1 MFFKKK
7 RVVEAVSKRTE
18 DEVPFVV
25 PQIKTEEAKA
35 GYVANRFVS
44 PIFGTRVKDEVIIPT
59 PYSRTGDLDRQLDSF
74 RTKKKLTKEDMK
86 RKYGS
91 EYPEFDFVSGNNL
104 EEAMGKKNG
113 NITLPKSENI
123 PLPNKDSNNSIN
135 NNRFEKEEGY
145 MEEKTVQP
153 VSQHKT
159 SINDFISKKHVEEPK
174 KVEVKIEAKV
184 SFNKNNKEYR
194 LPPFSLLAKPV
205 KKPKDSGEWISKQI
219 ESLNTTFIDMG
230 VGAHV
235 YTHTKGPTVTRY
247 EIILD
252 SGVNV
257 KKITGISDNIK
268 MALAA
273 KEIRIEAPIPGKST
287 VGIEVPNEIAE
298 IVHFVDIVN
307 QEKFINSSDP
317 LNVAIGLDIDG
328 KGVYTSISKMPHGL
342 VAGATGS
349 GKSVCINTIL
359 MSLLF
364 KYSPDNLKLMLIDP
378 KMVELSAYNE
388 LPHLITPVIT
398 DAKIATAGLKW
409 AVEEM
414 ESRFVNFSN
423 ERVKDIV
430 SYNNKAKREGLLEIM
445 PYIVIVVDE
454 LADLMMV
461 ASSSVESSI
470 MRLTQKAR
478 ACGIH
483 LIIATQRPSTDVVK
497 GTIKSNIPTRIA
509 FSVSSYIDSMTIIDS
524 PGADKLLGRGDM
536 LFAESGKPQIRVQ
549 GAYISDEEIQNVNE
563 YIIRQ
568 RSNEYFF
575 DQEKLVNKAAS
586 SAQSDE
592 ILIEVAR
599 YVVMKK
605 EASINQISKEFRI
618 GFNRAQKIVEILGE
632 MGIVS
637 DNVGSKARSVLVSEL
652 ELEELLKKK

>member
-1 MFFKKK
+1 MFFLKKK
-7 RVVEAVSKRTE
+7 RVVKAVTKRTE
-18 DEVPFVV
+18 DTVPFVV
-25 PQIKTEEAKA
+25 PQIDTGAEKSAYK
-35 GYVANRFVS
+35 ANRFVS
-44 PIFGTRVKDEVIIPT
+44 PIFGTKVKDEVVIPT

-91 EYPEFDFVSGNNL
+91 EFPEFDLVSGSNL
-104 EEAMGKKNG
+104 DEAMQKKNEKHK
-113 NITLPKSENI
+113 NSNKNENHDSLEYKSEFI
-123 PLPNKDSNNSIN
+123 QEDITTEDTFTKPVI
-135 NNRFEKEEGY
+135 
-145 MEEKTVQP
+145 KTQ
-153 VSQHKT
+153 T
-159 SINDFISKKHVEEPK
+159 SINDFVEKKPAVEIIK
-174 KVEVKIEAKV
+174 KEEKV
-184 SFNKNNKEYR
+184 TKRSNNKEYR

-205 KKPKDSGEWISKQI
+205 KKTSDSKDWINKQI
-219 ESLNTTFIDMG
+219 ELLNKTLLDMG

-287 VGIEVPNEIAE
+287 VGIEVPNEVAE

-307 QEKFINSSDP
+307 QSEFIDSDSP
-317 LNVAIGLDIDG
+317 LNIAIGLDIDG
-328 KGVYTSISKMPHGL
+328 KGVYTSIVKMPHGL

-398 DAKIATAGLKW
+398 DPKIATAGLKW

-414 ESRFVNFSN
+414 ESRFVTFSN

-430 SYNNKAKREGLLEIM
+430 SYNDKVEREGLLETM

-461 ASSSVESSI
+461 ASSSVEASI

-524 PGADKLLGRGDM
+524 AGADKLLGRGDM
-536 LFAESGKPQIRVQ
+536 LFAESGQPQIRVQ
-549 GAYISDEEIQNVNE
+549 GAFISDEEIQNVNE
-563 YIIRQ
+563 YIRRQ
-568 RSNEYFF
+568 RSNEFFF
-575 DQEKLVNKAAS
+575 DQENLVNKAAS
-586 SAQSDE
+586 SSDTDDLLE
-592 ILIEVAR
+592 EVAR
-599 YVVMKK
+599 YVVMMKK
-605 EASINQISKEFRI
+605 ASINKISTEFNI
-618 GFNRAQKIVEILGE
+618 GFNRAQKIVEMLEE

-637 DNVGSKARSVLVSEL
+637 ENVGSKARSVLVTEAEL
-652 ELEELLKKK
+652 DEILSN

>member
-7 RVVEAVSKRTE
+7 RSVEAVTNRT
-18 DEVPFVV
+18 DDTVPFVV
-25 PQIKTEEAKA
+25 PQIKTKEEKS
-35 GYVANRFVS
+35 GYKANRFVS
-44 PIFGTRVKDEVIIPT
+44 PIFGTKVKDEVVIPT

-91 EYPEFDFVSGNNL
+91 EYPEFDLISGNNL
-104 EEAMGKKNG
+104 EEAMEKQNG
-113 NITLPKSENI
+113 RNKETPKYESYDKFEERI
-123 PLPNKDSNNSIN
+123 EETKPTEVIEDDYKEVSNKS
-135 NNRFEKEEGY
+135 
-145 MEEKTVQP
+145 
-153 VSQHKT
+153 KT
-159 SINDFISKKHVEEPK
+159 SISDFFDNKP
-174 KVEVKIEAKV
+174 EVKPVKKEVKRVEKV
-184 SFNKNNKEYR
+184 SMNKFNKEYR
-194 LPPFSLLAKPV
+194 LPPFSLLTKPV
-205 KKPKDSGEWISKQI
+205 KKPSDSGEWINKQI
-219 ESLNTTFIDMG
+219 ESLNKTFKDMS

-257 KKITGISDNIK
+257 RKITSISDNIK

-287 VGIEVPNEIAE
+287 VGIEVPNEVAE
-298 IVHFVDIVN
+298 IVHFIDIVN
-307 QEKFINSSDP
+307 QDKFINSNDA

-328 KGVYTSISKMPHGL
+328 KGVYTSIVKMPHGL

-364 KYSPDNLKLMLIDP
+364 KYSPDHLKLMLIDP

-388 LPHLITPVIT
+388 LPHLLTPVIT

-414 ESRFVNFSN
+414 ESRFVTFSN

-430 SYNNKAKREGLLEIM
+430 SYNDKVNREGLLEIM

-454 LADLMMV
+454 LADLMMI
-461 ASSSVESSI
+461 ASSSVESAS
-470 MRLTQKAR
+470 RRGTQQAR

-509 FSVSSYIDSMTIIDS
+509 FMVSSYIDSMTIIDS
-524 PGADKLLGRGDM
+524 AGADKLLGRGDM

-549 GAYISDEEIQNVNE
+549 GAYISDIEIQNVNE
-563 YIIRQ
+563 FIRRQ

-586 SAQSDE
+586 SSQYDE
-592 ILIEVAR
+592 LFAEVAR

-605 EASINQISKEFRI
+605 EASINKISKEFRV
-618 GFNRAQKIVEILGE
+618 GFNRAQKIVEMLSE

-637 DNVGSKARSVLVSEL
+637 DNVGSKARSVLVTETEL
-652 ELEELLKKK
+652 DELLSRK

>member
-7 RVVEAVSKRTE
+7 RSIEAVTNRT
-18 DEVPFVV
+18 DDTVPFVV
-25 PQIKTEEAKA
+25 PQIKTKEEKS
-35 GYVANRFVS
+35 GYKANRFVS
-44 PIFGTRVKDEVIIPT
+44 PIFGTKVKDEVVIPT

-91 EYPEFDFVSGNNL
+91 EYPEFDLISGNNL
-104 EEAMGKKNG
+104 EEAMEKQNGRNKETPKYESYDKFEERIEETKPIEVIEDDYKEVSNKN
-113 NITLPKSENI
+113 
-123 PLPNKDSNNSIN
+123 
-135 NNRFEKEEGY
+135 
-145 MEEKTVQP
+145 
-153 VSQHKT
+153 KT
-159 SINDFISKKHVEEPK
+159 SISDFFNIKP
-174 KVEVKIEAKV
+174 EVKPVKKEVKRVEKV
-184 SFNKNNKEYR
+184 SMNKFNKEYR
-194 LPPFSLLAKPV
+194 LPPFSLLTKPV
-205 KKPKDSGEWISKQI
+205 KKPSDSGEWINKQI
-219 ESLNTTFIDMG
+219 EALNKTFKDMS

-257 KKITGISDNIK
+257 RKITSISDNIK

-298 IVHFVDIVN
+298 IVHFIDIVN
-307 QEKFINSSDP
+307 QDKFINSSDA
-317 LNVAIGLDIDG
+317 LNIAIGLDIDG
-328 KGVYTSISKMPHGL
+328 KGVYTSIVKMPHGL

-364 KYSPDNLKLMLIDP
+364 KYSPDHLKLMLIDP

-388 LPHLITPVIT
+388 LPHLLTPVIT

-414 ESRFVNFSN
+414 ESRFVTFSN

-430 SYNNKAKREGLLEIM
+430 SYNDKVSREGLLEIM

-454 LADLMMV
+454 LADLMMI

-509 FSVSSYIDSMTIIDS
+509 FSVSSYVDSMTIIDS
-524 PGADKLLGRGDM
+524 AGADKLLGRGDM

-549 GAYISDEEIQNVNE
+549 GAYISDIEIQNVNE
-563 YIIRQ
+563 FIRRQ

-586 SAQSDE
+586 SSQYDE
-592 ILIEVAR
+592 LFAEVAR

-605 EASINQISKEFRI
+605 EASINKISKEFRV
-618 GFNRAQKIVEILGE
+618 GFNRAQKIVEMLSE

-637 DNVGSKARSVLVSEL
+637 DNVGSKARSVLVTETEL
-652 ELEELLKKK
+652 DELLSRK

>member
-7 RVVEAVSKRTE
+7 RSVDAVTKRTE
-18 DEVPFVV
+18 DTIPFVV
-25 PQIKTEEAKA
+25 PQIENKEEKS
-35 GYVANRFVS
+35 GYKANRFVS
-44 PIFGTRVKDEVIIPT
+44 PIFGTKVKDDVIIPT
-59 PYSRTGDLDRQLDSF
+59 PYTRTGDLDRQLDSF

-91 EYPEFDFVSGNNL
+91 EYPEFDLISGNNL
-104 EEAMGKKNG
+104 EEAMKNQMG
-113 NITLPKSENI
+113 RKNNTPKYESYDNSEERVEEI
-123 PLPNKDSNNSIN
+123 KP
-135 NNRFEKEEGY
+135 KEVLMDDYTDVRNEY
-145 MEEKTVQP
+145 
-153 VSQHKT
+153 KT
-159 SINDFISKKHVEEPK
+159 SINDFFDNKPKVNVVTKEVE
-174 KVEVKIEAKV
+174 KVQKVQKV
-184 SFNKNNKEYR
+184 SLNKFNKEYR
-194 LPPFSLLAKPV
+194 LPPFSLLTKPV
-205 KKPKDSGEWISKQI
+205 KKPSDSGEWINKQI
-219 ESLNTTFIDMG
+219 ESLNKTFIDMN

-257 KKITGISDNIK
+257 RKITSISDNIK

-298 IVHFVDIVN
+298 IVHFIDIVN
-307 QEKFINSSDP
+307 QDKFINSSDP

-328 KGVYTSISKMPHGL
+328 KGVYTSIVKMPHGL

-349 GKSVCINTIL
+349 GKSVFINTIL

-364 KYSPDNLKLMLIDP
+364 KYSPDELKLMLIDP
-378 KMVELSAYNE
+378 KMVELAAYNE
-388 LPHLITPVIT
+388 LPHLLTPVIT

-414 ESRFVNFSN
+414 ENRFVTFSI

-430 SYNNKAKREGLLEIM
+430 SYNDKVNREGLLDLM

-454 LADLMMV
+454 LADLMMI

-549 GAYISDEEIQNVNE
+549 GAYISDIEIQNVNE
-563 YIIRQ
+563 FIRRQ
-568 RSNEYFF
+568 RSKEYFF
-575 DQEKLVNKAAS
+575 DQEQLVNNAAS
-586 SAQSDE
+586 SSQSDE
-592 ILIEVAR
+592 LFAEVAR

-605 EASINQISKEFRI
+605 EASINKISKEFRV
-618 GFNRAQKIVEILGE
+618 GFNRAQKIVEMLSE

-637 DNVGSKARSVLVSEL
+637 DNVGSKARSVLITETEL
-652 ELEELLKKK
+652 DELLSRR

>member
-7 RVVEAVSKRTE
+7 RIEAVEKRTE
-18 DEVPFVV
+18 DTVPFVV
-25 PQIKTEEAKA
+25 PQIKNKEEKE
-35 GYVANRFVS
+35 GYKKNRFVS
-44 PIFGTRVKDEVIIPT
+44 PIFGTKVKDEIVIPS
-59 PYSRTGDLDRQLDSF
+59 PYKRNGDLDRQLDSF
-74 RTKKKLTKEDMK
+74 RTEPKITKADMK

-91 EYPEFDFVSGNNL
+91 EYPEFDLISGSNL
-104 EEAMGKKNG
+104 EEAMNNKKV
-113 NITLPKSENI
+113 PKHNATSTYDEY
-123 PLPNKDSNNSIN
+123 DS
-135 NNRFEKEEGY
+135 FEKRNESITQELIKEEVI
-145 MEEKTVQP
+145 EPINKPKTNI
-153 VSQHKT
+153 S
-159 SINDFISKKHVEEPK
+159 DFFGTKPESVFKKE
-174 KVEVKIEAKV
+174 EVKKPQKV
-184 SFNKNNKEYR
+184 AMNKFNKEYR
-194 LPPFSLLAKPV
+194 LPPFSLLTKPSI
-205 KKPKDSGEWISKQI
+205 KANDSSEWITKQI
-219 ESLNTTFIDMG
+219 DSLNKTFIDMG

-235 YTHTKGPTVTRY
+235 YKHTQGPTVTRY
-247 EIILD
+247 EIVLD

-257 KKITGISDNIK
+257 RKITSIGDNIK

-298 IVHFVDIVN
+298 IVHFIDIVN
-307 QEKFINSSDP
+307 NDKFINASEP
-317 LNVAIGLDIDG
+317 LTVAIGLDIDG

-388 LPHLITPVIT
+388 LPHLLTPVIT

-414 ESRFVNFSN
+414 ESRFVTFSN

-430 SYNNKAKREGLLEIM
+430 SYNEKVLREELLEIM

-454 LADLMMV
+454 LADLMMI

-509 FSVSSYIDSMTIIDS
+509 FSVSSYVDSMTIIDS

-536 LFAESGKPQIRVQ
+536 LFAESGKPQVRVQ
-549 GAYISDEEIQNVNE
+549 GAYISDSEITNVNE
-563 YIIRQ
+563 FITRQ

-575 DQEKLVNKAAS
+575 DQDKLVKKAATS
-586 SAQSDE
+586 LQSDE
-592 ILIEVAR
+592 LLGEVAR
-599 YVVMKK
+599 YVVMKR
-605 EASINQISKEFRI
+605 EASINKISKEFRI
-618 GFNRAQKIVEILGE
+618 GFNRAQKIVEMLGE
-632 MGIVS
+632 MNVVS
-637 DNVGSKARSVLVSEL
+637 DNVGSKARSVLVSE
-652 ELEELLKKK
+652 EELDEILSHK